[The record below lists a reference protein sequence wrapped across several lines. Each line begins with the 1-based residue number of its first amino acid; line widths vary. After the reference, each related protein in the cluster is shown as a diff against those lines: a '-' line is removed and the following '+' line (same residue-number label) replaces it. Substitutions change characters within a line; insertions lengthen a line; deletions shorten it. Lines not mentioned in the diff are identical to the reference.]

1 MFTQNSGQNKC
12 LENFKLKP
20 QRWRVTVFCLRKPRW
35 WLQLWPS
42 SFNVP
47 LVWFLNLFGVKAQIW
62 NLPKVQQVTIRKFL
76 WKRAEMES
84 ADFFVNQTLVNRAA
98 VDTYTFH
105 SMLFQFCV
113 TTATLI
119 NFTQN
124 SDLNKS
130 V

>member
-1 MFTQNSGQNKC
+1 
-12 LENFKLKP
+12 
-20 QRWRVTVFCLRKPRW
+20 
-35 WLQLWPS
+35 
-42 SFNVP
+42 
-47 LVWFLNLFGVKAQIW
+47 
-62 NLPKVQQVTIRKFL
+62 
-76 WKRAEMES
+76 MES

-124 SDLNKS
+124 SDLNKRFRKFCLKTTMMES
-130 V
+130 DSFLFNKPLLMVSIMGKYFHCATRLIFKSIRCYSSDFKHTESATGHA